1 VSQIEL
7 IMLARAI
14 HIMAGVTWAG
24 ATFMLAGV
32 IVPMGMRHGA
42 EGAWRWIGM
51 IARRMGPI
59 SGVSAV
65 LTVLSGMYLFMTLH
79 SHDRSTGGLILAAG
93 AAAAVLSLGVGLL
106 VGRPTG
112 LKLAKLAGQI
122 DPTAPPPPSELQRIA
137 ALQARAMLSSRV
149 TAALLGLAVL
159 AMALFRYAQAI
170 I

>member
-59 SGVSAV
+59 SGISAV

-79 SHDRSTGGLILAAG
+79 SHDRSTGGLILAA
-93 AAAAVLSLGVGLL
+93 LDTE
-106 VGRPTG
+106 GRPDLAWVARRAG
-112 LKLAKLAGQI
+112 HKLAEA
-122 DPTAPPPPSELQRIA
+122 APSLPGS
-137 ALQARAMLSSRV
+137 
-149 TAALLGLAVL
+149 G
-159 AMALFRYAQAI
+159 
-170 I
+170 

>member
-1 VSQIEL
+1 
-7 IMLARAI
+7 
-14 HIMAGVTWAG
+14 
-24 ATFMLAGV
+24 
-32 IVPMGMRHGA
+32 
-42 EGAWRWIGM
+42 
-51 IARRMGPI
+51 
-59 SGVSAV
+59 V

-112 LKLAKLAGQI
+112 LKLSKLAGQI
-122 DPTAPPPPSELQRIA
+122 DPTAPPPPSELQRIS

-149 TAALLGLAVL
+149 TAVLLGLAVL